1 LDVFEKVQ
9 QIRPEIEG
17 AEGSLAAARILLVNE
32 IQAERKPAR
41 SRATV
46 RKWSF
51 AVGLAGVAA
60 VTAGVLIVNGLG
72 SSVSTIDAVS
82 TREPVETSAPSPS
95 PSPSQPPVN
104 ASTVLATASGAA
116 ATGIVIAAGQYL
128 RVDAVQRQ
136 LVSYNS
142 IDGVN
147 DLSVNRMN
155 AESAWVL
162 QTDTSIYIPADV
174 SGTWVVDPERDD
186 PIGDVF
192 GPGGAADSER
202 WAESLQAFDE
212 PYFLPGGP
220 DAGWV
225 ASWSSHGNA
234 GGYGSLLA
242 SLPADATALIEWLRQ
257 QGAEP
262 DKMGWILARMLSY
275 NAGSPAQRAAMY
287 SALSQLPGAELIYAD
302 DRTATIQYWTD
313 GGDPSLPTLDWWRTV
328 TIDRTTG
335 YVTEYTERLGSNPAL
350 VPDSVPDAKYT
361 YTVSVVDSA
370 PSE

>member
-1 LDVFEKVQ
+1 MFERVQ
-9 QIRPEIEG
+9 EIRPEIEG
-17 AEGSLAAARILLVNE
+17 VDESLAAARTLLVNE
-32 IQAERKPAR
+32 IQAHGKPAR
-41 SRATV
+41 SRTTG
-46 RKWSF
+46 RQWSF
-51 AVGLAGVAA
+51 AVGLVGIAA
-60 VTAGVLIVNGLG
+60 VTAGVLVVNNPGL
-72 SSVSTIDAVS
+72 SVSTIDAVP
-82 TREPVETSAPSPS
+82 THEPVETSAPSPS

-116 ATGIVIAAGQYL
+116 ATGIDIATGQYL
-128 RVDAVQRQ
+128 RVDAVQQQ

-147 DLSVNRMN
+147 DLAVNRMN
-155 AESAWVL
+155 AESAWIL
-162 QTDTSIYIPADV
+162 RTDTSTYIPADA
-174 SGTWVVDPERDD
+174 SGTWVIDPERDD

-192 GPGGAADSER
+192 GPGGAADSKR
-202 WAESLQAFDE
+202 WAESLSDFDE

-225 ASWSSHGNA
+225 AAWTSHGND
-234 GGYGSLLA
+234 GGYGNLLA
-242 SLPADATALIEWLRQ
+242 SLPTDATALIDWLRQ
-257 QGAEP
+257 QDAEP

-287 SALSQLPGAELIYAD
+287 SALSQLPGAELLSAD
-302 DRTATIQYWTD
+302 DHTATVQYRTD
-313 GGDPSLPTLDWWRTV
+313 GGDPSMPMLDWWRTV

-350 VPDSVPDAKYT
+350 VPDSVPDVKYT
-361 YTVSVVDSA
+361 YMVSVVDSA